1 MNIQDPEI
9 RLALA
14 RETFCRAADVL
25 LAEHANRK
33 KRRQRPRTATKKP
46 VRRARKKK

>member
-25 LAEHANRK
+25 LAEHASQE
-33 KRRQRPRTATKKP
+33 KRRPVRRKKP
-46 VRRARKKK
+46 VRKARKKK